1 MLPKTVRSL
10 LAPLLIL
17 GLAAAPMAGQ
27 DPKVE
32 KKAADKAVP
41 PAGQVS
47 NVDKKAAAEAGRQKE
62 KRIEER
68 DSDTK
73 GIDVGDPKVYDD
85 SLLQQMLNAAEA
97 RLMSLQI
104 LDQTGISAR
113 LGAITG
119 ARQSISSFAL
129 SVAGP
134 PLPGVTTTSNGATN
148 STVAT
153 NQNAATTSANPS
165 ATTTNTVQNTAN
177 APVTN
182 VTTTAPSVPVPT
194 VTPPAPSTTMP
205 SSFSVSASDLL
216 NEQMQLTFEIANLRL
231 LLEGSLNDRIIGGT
245 KIVKPRVTVGFPI
258 TVLPDGRHKNAM
270 AVVEVEIEKAP
281 KDVLN
286 SAEPPAIVALLP
298 REKTYNIASITD
310 KSVSIGGGVV
320 TQVASV
326 AGSFLHAT
334 KTYYVVQDQDTLAL
348 TYKPEQAD
356 RVGFL
361 WQFRPVLGAKYVKA
375 GLKQTFVQIAFP
387 SDWSAPSFGTIHVRT
402 YWRSYDQQH
411 NVAKHI
417 QRDSLRE
424 YATGWPILNFS
435 LEQDPKIFNATTL
448 EDLGNGQM
456 LVTLGGRFLGGTYV
470 RIGSNILRDGTT
482 GFTSEYQQIRF
493 VSSISD
499 LATKQV
505 KLVARDGKEKLLV
518 FQKEQFEPKKP
529 LRIKSRSLEP
539 LDDVNTQIIVELEE
553 IHPIH
558 DRLPLIFVIGGKVF
572 GYGDAPIR
580 RDGNKL
586 SVIVPTA
593 FLIANPQV
601 AVKALFTESEYW
613 KDAQFQVSEFRA
625 GAQAPR
631 LSLLELGSDS
641 AKFILYGNSLDKT
654 DVVSP
659 SGTAMAQLGSI
670 PGASVR
676 VVTLTKDQI
685 KSYKQLVLKT
695 QDGILF
701 QVPIPAAEFTDAKKP
716 VIKPVS
722 TVTVGMDEVV
732 FQGDGLDALQKV
744 VFNGIELKL
753 RKQADGKTVWVKG
766 LKAAGVTAE
775 AKPQTLDFVFKSGK
789 TAVVLNVSPPK
800 AG

>member
-1 MLPKTVRSL
+1 M
-10 LAPLLIL
+10 
-17 GLAAAPMAGQ
+17 
-27 DPKVE
+27 
-32 KKAADKAVP
+32 
-41 PAGQVS
+41 
-47 NVDKKAAAEAGRQKE
+47 
-62 KRIEER
+62 
-68 DSDTK
+68 
-73 GIDVGDPKVYDD
+73 
-85 SLLQQMLNAAEA
+85 
-97 RLMSLQI
+97 
-104 LDQTGISAR
+104 
-113 LGAITG
+113 
-119 ARQSISSFAL
+119 
-129 SVAGP
+129 
-134 PLPGVTTTSNGATN
+134 
-148 STVAT
+148 
-153 NQNAATTSANPS
+153 
-165 ATTTNTVQNTAN
+165 
-177 APVTN
+177 
-182 VTTTAPSVPVPT
+182 
-194 VTPPAPSTTMP
+194 
-205 SSFSVSASDLL
+205 
-216 NEQMQLTFEIANLRL
+216 
-231 LLEGSLNDRIIGGT
+231 
-245 KIVKPRVTVGFPI
+245 
-258 TVLPDGRHKNAM
+258 
-270 AVVEVEIEKAP
+270 
-281 KDVLN
+281 
-286 SAEPPAIVALLP
+286 
-298 REKTYNIASITD
+298 
-310 KSVSIGGGVV
+310 
-320 TQVASV
+320 ASV

-348 TYKPEQAD
+348 TYKPAQAD

-435 LEQDPKIFNATTL
+435 LEQDPKIFNAATL

-470 RIGSNILRDGTT
+470 RIGSNILRDGST

-518 FQKEQFEPKKP
+518 FRKDQFDPKNS
-529 LRIKSRSLEP
+529 LCIKSKSLEP
-539 LDDVNTQIIVELEE
+539 VDDANTQIIVELEE
-553 IHPIH
+553 IDPIH
-558 DRLPLIFVIGGKVF
+558 DRHPLIFVIGGKVF
-572 GYGDAPIR
+572 GYSDAPIR

-593 FLIANPQV
+593 FLIANPNV
-601 AVKALFTESEYW
+601 AVKALFTEEAYW
-613 KDAQFQVSEFRA
+613 KDAKFTVSEFKA
-625 GAQAPR
+625 GAQVPR
-631 LSLLELGSDS
+631 LSLLAQDSDS
-641 AKFILYGNSLDKT
+641 AQFMLYGSSLDKT

-659 SGTAMAQLGSI
+659 LGIAVTQLGNI

-685 KSYKQLVLKT
+685 KLQKQLVLKT
-695 QDGILF
+695 RDGIMF
-701 QVPIPAAEFTDAKKP
+701 QVPIPAIEFAEAKKP
-716 VIKPVS
+716 VIKQVGA
-722 TVTVGMDEVV
+722 VVVGMDEVI
-732 FQGDGLDALQKV
+732 FQGDGLGALQKV

-766 LKAAGVTAE
+766 LKASGATAE
-775 AKPQTLDFVFKSGK
+775 AKPQTLDFVLKSGK